1 MIIVIVHVLVRI
13 TNATR
18 TKLHLMPLTRIQ
30 REKREEKK
38 NSCSYYSFAI
48 DFIKIYRLGTMK

>member
-18 TKLHLMPLTRIQ
+18 TKLHLMPVTRIQ
-30 REKREEKK
+30 REKREKK
-38 NSCSYYSFAI
+38 TLALIIHLQSISLKFI
-48 DFIKIYRLGTMK
+48 DWEQ